1 MRQKPHLFRCLPQGE
16 NSVQSGRFS
25 SPISKNNVKV
35 AHILPGER
43 KKMRLSE
50 NVQSRVVAVLVSLFL
65 GFVMPWV
72 LQANR
77 DFRGE
82 AQFRFDPSAMF
93 ASTVAEVLVSTM
105 FAAVFVV
112 SLLYL
117 ANQSNSR
124 KLLLFADAISLV
136 AFAGFTMTYSLFV
149 HGSVY
154 GWIYYALSQMF
165 PGQILMVGYITAAIA
180 APLIKPSSMN

>member
-1 MRQKPHLFRCLPQGE
+1 
-16 NSVQSGRFS
+16 
-25 SPISKNNVKV
+25 
-35 AHILPGER
+35 
-43 KKMRLSE
+43 MRLSK
-50 NVQSRVVAVLVSLFL
+50 NAQSRVVAVLVSLFL

-82 AQFRFDPSAMF
+82 AQFKFDPSAMF
-93 ASTVAEVLVSTM
+93 ASTVAEVLVGIV
-105 FAAVFVV
+105 FVVVFVV

-117 ANQSNSR
+117 AKQSDSR
-124 KLLLFADAISLV
+124 KLLLLAGVISLV
-136 AFAGFTMTYSLFV
+136 AFVGFTMTYSLFV

-165 PGQILMVGYITAAIA
+165 LGLILVVGMSCLRLFAPIAGVSPIRTNRRDTADRVGHCRLAR
-180 APLIKPSSMN
+180 

>member
-1 MRQKPHLFRCLPQGE
+1 
-16 NSVQSGRFS
+16 
-25 SPISKNNVKV
+25 
-35 AHILPGER
+35 
-43 KKMRLSE
+43 MRLSK

-77 DFRGE
+77 VFRGE
-82 AQFRFDPSAMF
+82 AQFKFDPSAMF
-93 ASTVAEVLVSTM
+93 ASTVAEVLVSIV

-124 KLLLFADAISLV
+124 KLLLFAGVISLV
-136 AFAGFTMTYSLFV
+136 AFVGFTMTYSLFV
-149 HGSVY
+149 HGSID

-165 PGQILMVGYITAAIA
+165 LGLILVVGYVVSAVVC
-180 APLIKPSSMN
+180 PHRRS

>member
-1 MRQKPHLFRCLPQGE
+1 
-16 NSVQSGRFS
+16 
-25 SPISKNNVKV
+25 
-35 AHILPGER
+35 
-43 KKMRLSE
+43 
-50 NVQSRVVAVLVSLFL
+50 
-65 GFVMPWV
+65 
-72 LQANR
+72 
-77 DFRGE
+77 
-82 AQFRFDPSAMF
+82 MF

-124 KLLLFADAISLV
+124 KLLLFAGAISLV

-149 HGSVY
+149 HGSVD

-165 PGQILMVGYITAAIA
+165 LGLILVVGYVVSAVVCSH
-180 APLIKPSSMN
+180 LRSWSHSNKP

>member
-1 MRQKPHLFRCLPQGE
+1 
-16 NSVQSGRFS
+16 
-25 SPISKNNVKV
+25 
-35 AHILPGER
+35 
-43 KKMRLSE
+43 MRLSE

-77 DFRGE
+77 AFRGE

-149 HGSVY
+149 HGSVD

-165 PGQILMVGYITAAIA
+165 LGLILVVGYVVSAVVC
-180 APLIKPSSMN
+180 PHRRGWSHSNKP

>member
-1 MRQKPHLFRCLPQGE
+1 
-16 NSVQSGRFS
+16 
-25 SPISKNNVKV
+25 
-35 AHILPGER
+35 
-43 KKMRLSE
+43 MRLSK

-82 AQFRFDPSAMF
+82 AQFKFDPSAMF
-93 ASTVAEVLVSTM
+93 ASTVAEVLVSIV

-117 ANQSNSR
+117 AKQSNSR
-124 KLLLFADAISLV
+124 KLFLFASAISLV
-136 AFAGFTMTYSLFV
+136 AFVGFTMTYSLFI

-154 GWIYYALSQMF
+154 GWISYALFQMF
-165 PGQILMVGYITAAIA
+165 PGLMTVVGYVTAAII
-180 APLIKPSSMN
+180 APSAKAIDKN

>member
-1 MRQKPHLFRCLPQGE
+1 MGL
-16 NSVQSGRFS
+16 
-25 SPISKNNVKV
+25 SKN
-35 AHILPGER
+35 A
-43 KKMRLSE
+43 
-50 NVQSRVVAVLVSLFL
+50 QSRIVAVLAPLFL
-65 GFVMPWV
+65 SFVMPWV

-77 DFRGE
+77 SFRGE
-82 AQFRFDPSAMF
+82 AQFRFDPSVMF

-124 KLLLFADAISLV
+124 KLLLFASAISLV
-136 AFAGFTMTYSLFV
+136 AFVGFTMTYSLFI

-154 GWIYYALSQMF
+154 GWIYYALFQMF
-165 PGQILMVGYITAAIA
+165 PGLMTVVGYVTAAII
-180 APLIKPSSMN
+180 APSAKAIDKN

>member
-1 MRQKPHLFRCLPQGE
+1 MGLL
-16 NSVQSGRFS
+16 
-25 SPISKNNVKV
+25 KN
-35 AHILPGER
+35 A
-43 KKMRLSE
+43 
-50 NVQSRVVAVLVSLFL
+50 QSRVATVLVSLFL

-93 ASTVAEVLVSTM
+93 ASTVAEVLVSIV
-105 FAAVFVV
+105 FVAVFVI

-117 ANQSNSR
+117 TKQSSSR
-124 KLLLFADAISLV
+124 KLLLFASAVSLV
-136 AFAGFTMTYSLFV
+136 AFAGFTVTYSLFI

-154 GWIYYALSQMF
+154 GWIYYALFQMF
-165 PGQILMVGYITAAIA
+165 PGLILVVGYAVTAIVC
-180 APLIKPSSMN
+180 SHRRS

>member
-1 MRQKPHLFRCLPQGE
+1 MGLL
-16 NSVQSGRFS
+16 
-25 SPISKNNVKV
+25 KN
-35 AHILPGER
+35 A
-43 KKMRLSE
+43 
-50 NVQSRVVAVLVSLFL
+50 QSRVATVLVSLFL

-93 ASTVAEVLVSTM
+93 ASTVAEVLVSIV
-105 FAAVFVV
+105 FVAVFVI

-117 ANQSNSR
+117 AKQSSSR
-124 KLLLFADAISLV
+124 KLLLFACAVSLV
-136 AFAGFTMTYSLFV
+136 AFAGFAVTYSLFI

-154 GWIYYALSQMF
+154 GWIYYALFQMF
-165 PGQILMVGYITAAIA
+165 PGLILVVGYAVTAIVC
-180 APLIKPSSMN
+180 SHRRS